1 MVIKMDIVDVKG
13 RLHDSRILSVISHSV
28 YRPSEEKLAALADK
42 FESDKDIRAF
52 AYDGDGVFCGVI
64 VLKELE
70 NGEFEIRSIAV
81 APSFRSRGIASILIS
96 YAVDTLKC
104 SLLKAETDEDAV
116 GFYRKYGFHIE
127 SLGEKYPGTVRYLCL
142 LRTKKSKENSSQ

>member
-1 MVIKMDIVDVKG
+1 MVIKMDIVEVKG

-52 AYDGDGVFCGVI
+52 AYDGHGVFCGVI

-81 APSFRSRGIASILIS
+81 APSFRRRGIASILIS
-96 YAVDTLKC
+96 YAV
-104 SLLKAETDEDAV
+104 ED
-116 GFYRKYGFHIE
+116 RK
-127 SLGEKYPGTVRYLCL
+127 SVV
-142 LRTKKSKENSSQ
+142 

>member
-1 MVIKMDIVDVKG
+1 MYIIVDVKDC
-13 RLHDSRILSVISHSV
+13 LHDRRILSVISHSV
-28 YRPSEEKLAALADK
+28 YRPTEEKLMALADK
-42 FESDKDIRAF
+42 FESDRDIHTF
-52 AYDGDGVFCGVI
+52 ACDDDGEFCGVI
-64 VLKELE
+64 VLKGMG

-81 APSFRSRGIASILIS
+81 DPSFRNRGIASILIS
-96 YAVDTLKC
+96 HAVDTLEC